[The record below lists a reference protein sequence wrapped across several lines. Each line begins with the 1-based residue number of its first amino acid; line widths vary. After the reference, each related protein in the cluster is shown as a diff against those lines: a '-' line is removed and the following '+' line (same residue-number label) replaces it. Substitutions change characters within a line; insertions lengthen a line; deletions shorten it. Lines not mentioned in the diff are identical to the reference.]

1 MAAKSSK
8 VTAKT
13 PKKPKAEPAAPV
25 KVVKSAKAKAPA
37 ARMSLA
43 EAMSALEKA
52 GTAQTRKTW
61 LRHGA
66 EEPIFG
72 VLFSEF
78 AKLRKRIGVDHELA
92 VALWGTR
99 NSDARILAVKIADPA
114 RFSAADLD
122 RWARDVRWPM
132 LVDYVA
138 QLASEGPH
146 ALATAE
152 AWTPVADEQR
162 GRAGWT
168 LVGVLALRD
177 ADTPDAWYAA
187 RLAEIEARI
196 RTAPNGQRAAMNHA
210 LISIG
215 GRSPALRDAALATAK
230 RLGKVEVDHGDTSCK
245 TPDAAGYVEKM
256 WAHAKA
262 KGFAT
267 PAAQER
273 TREVLRTRC

>member
-1 MAAKSSK
+1 MAAKASK
-8 VTAKT
+8 TPAKT
-13 PKKPKAEPAAPV
+13 KPKATKAATPAKAPRA
-25 KVVKSAKAKAPA
+25 AKAKAPA

-43 EAMSALEKA
+43 EAMSALERA

-66 EEPIFG
+66 QEPLFG

-78 AKLRKRIGVDHELA
+78 ARLTKRIGVDHDLA
-92 VALWGTR
+92 CALWATR
-99 NSDARILAVKIADPA
+99 NADARILAVKIADPA
-114 RFSAADLD
+114 KVSAADLD
-122 RWARDVRWPM
+122 RWACDVGWPM
-132 LVDYVA
+132 LADYVA

-146 ALATAE
+146 ARALAD
-152 AWTPVADEQR
+152 AWTPLGDEPR

-168 LVGVLALRD
+168 LVGVMALRD
-177 ADTPDAWYAA
+177 TATPDAWFES

-196 RTAPNGQRAAMNHA
+196 RSAPNSLRAAMNHA

-215 GRSPALRDAALATAK
+215 GRSPALRDAALAAAK

-245 TPDAAGYVEKM
+245 TPDAKPYIEKM

-267 PAAQER
+267 PGAQEQA
-273 TREVLRTRC
+273 RESPRCRC